1 MDLIL
6 MLLPLVL
13 ILVLLVFK
21 VHMLVA
27 GLAGGLLAV
36 VVSWIL
42 VATGRLEV
50 GLTPVEINNLIV
62 NGALRTMLS
71 NYLAPVVYAAAALM
85 IARSGSIKA
94 LIEGLRRLLRGN
106 LAYLAAAI
114 VLVQGFATYMAG
126 LGAGNTMVIAP
137 LMAIAVGFLPEVV
150 AGMAIATAVGFTT
163 SPASTETALAATA
176 AGMEVGN
183 FANMMLP
190 FTIVMYLLAA
200 GLAFWGVSKKGNLL
214 RQGEQVVNEY
224 ANASTQDLWFKI
236 IPALTFLVIVVL
248 GSTFNSFLPFPVLVP
263 IINVILVA
271 ILVVIFGKGKPN
283 DVGQNLIDGSQFILT
298 TLFGVGI
305 FLGFINLIGFLGTF
319 AELASLAGSAPSWIV
334 VVVACLFAF
343 IIAIPSGA
351 FAAGVLTL
359 ILPTLTLLGTLS
371 PLAFGLIGISV
382 GLGTQISP
390 VQINVAALANG
401 FKISTFDV
409 IKGNMKYV
417 VAAAGLIAV
426 VALVVGLL

>member
-1 MDLIL
+1 MNLIL
-6 MLLPLVL
+6 MLLPLAL
-13 ILVLLVFK
+13 ILFLLVRK

-27 GLAGGLLAV
+27 GLAGGVLAII
-36 VVSWIL
+36 VSWIL
-42 VATGRLEV
+42 VATGALQN
-50 GLTPVEINNLIV
+50 GLTPLEINNLIV

-71 NYLAPVVYAAAALM
+71 SYLAPVVYAAAALM

-94 LIEGLRRLLRGN
+94 LIEGLKRLLKGN
-106 LAYLAAAI
+106 LSYLAAAI
-114 VLVQGFATYMAG
+114 VLVQGLATYMAG

-137 LMAIAVGFLPEVV
+137 LMAAAVGFLPEVV
-150 AGMAIATAVGFTT
+150 AAMAIATAVGFTT

-176 AGMEVGN
+176 AEMEVGA

-200 GLAFWGVSKKGNLL
+200 GLAFWAVYKKGNLL
-214 RQGEQVVNEY
+214 RQGEKVVNEFEKT
-224 ANASTQDLWFKI
+224 STKELWFKV
-236 IPALTFLVIVVL
+236 IPALTFLFVVVL
-248 GSTFNSFLPFPVLVP
+248 GSTINSLLPFPLLLP
-263 IINVILVA
+263 IINVLLVA
-271 ILVVIFGKGKPN
+271 VLVVVFGKAKPN
-283 DVGQNLIDGSQFILT
+283 EVGQNLIEGSQFILT

-305 FLGFINLIGFLGTF
+305 FLGFINMVGFLGTF
-319 AELASLAGSAPSWIV
+319 SELAAMAGSAPQWIV
-334 VVVACLFAF
+334 VVAACVFAF

-359 ILPTLTLLGTLS
+359 ILPTLSLLGTLS
-371 PLAFGLIGISV
+371 PLAFGLIAISV

-417 VAAAGLIAV
+417 VAAAGIIAV
-426 VALVVGLL
+426 VALVVGFF

>member
-1 MDLIL
+1 MDLLL
-6 MLLPLVL
+6 MILPLAL
-13 ILVLLVFK
+13 ILFLLLRK

-27 GLAGGLLAV
+27 GLAGGVLAII
-36 VVSWIL
+36 VSWIL
-42 VATGRLEV
+42 VGTGALQT

-62 NGALRTMLS
+62 NTAIRNMLS
-71 NYLAPVVYAAAALM
+71 LYLAPVVYASAALM

-94 LIEGLRRLLRGN
+94 LIEALRRLLKGN

-137 LMAIAVGFLPEVV
+137 LMAVAVGFLPEVV
-150 AGMAIATAVGFTT
+150 AGMAIATAIGFTT

-176 AGMEVGN
+176 ANMEVGA

-200 GLAFWGVSKKGNLL
+200 GLAFWGVAKKGALL

-224 ANASTQDLWFKI
+224 ANTPTKELWLKVV
-236 IPALTFLVIVVL
+236 PALTFLVVVVL
-248 GSTFNSFLPFPVLVP
+248 GSTFNRLLPFAVFVP
-263 IINVILVA
+263 IINVLLVA
-271 ILVVIFGKGKPN
+271 VLVVIFGKQKPN
-283 DVGQNLIDGSQFILT
+283 EVGQNLIEGSQFILT

-305 FLGFINLIGFLGTF
+305 FLGFINMIGFLGTF
-319 AELASLAGSAPSWIV
+319 SQLAALAGSAPSWIV
-334 VVVACLFAF
+334 VVVACIFAF
-343 IIAIPSGA
+343 LIAIPSGA

-359 ILPTLTLLGTLS
+359 ILPTLALIGNLS
-371 PLAFGLIGISV
+371 PLAFGLIAISV

-390 VQINVAALANG
+390 VQINVAALSNG

-417 VAAAGLIAV
+417 IGAISLIAV
-426 VALVVGLL
+426 VALIVGLL